1 MSVER
6 ASTKKP
12 AQSDLILTLKKL
24 IFNIKAIPIYLYK
37 RYVQKSQPVKSKV
50 VFVISFPR
58 SGTHAIGSL
67 LSNKDVG
74 FRYYGEFFIFNAWN
88 SLIERINHFYPF
100 FSVRYSINLR
110 QQRKSWKYFKFE
122 TTSLDAHRTM
132 SAIKNLPG
140 IHIIKIFPQH
150 LSDPL
155 LQSIIAEFKPHII
168 FLRRNHLDR
177 FVSHKKAN
185 ASGKW
190 HTANTSDLVIN
201 LDLCEFETFISNYT
215 KFYTDYFQ
223 FAQKQGCAILDVDF
237 ADLHNPEKVREIQKF
252 AQFEDFRDWD
262 KLTLAPTTVKQ
273 DGSSKVQEDFLE
285 KIGKSYTDYEFKAV
299 IS

>member
-1 MSVER
+1 MSDTR
-6 ASTKKP
+6 TSGKKP
-12 AQSDLILTLKKL
+12 AKSDFILTFKKAL
-24 IFNIKAIPIYLYK
+24 LNIKVLPKYFYS
-37 RYVQKSQPVKSKV
+37 RYIKKPSPVKSKI
-50 VFVISFPR
+50 VFVVSFPR

-67 LSNKDVG
+67 LSNEKVG

-88 SLIERINHFYPF
+88 SQIERINRFYPF
-100 FSVRYSINLR
+100 FSLRYSL
-110 QQRKSWKYFKFE
+110 KYFKFE

-132 SAIKNLPG
+132 AAIQSLPG

-155 LQSIIAEFKPHII
+155 LQSIIVEFKPYII

-190 HTANTSDLVIN
+190 HTASTSDLVID
-201 LDLCEFETFISNYT
+201 LDPREFDTFITNYT
-215 KFYTDYFQ
+215 KFYTDYFH
-223 FAQKQGCAILDVDF
+223 FAKAQGCPVLDVDF
-237 ADLHNPEKVREIQKF
+237 ADLHNPEKVRQIQKF
-252 AQFEDFRDWD
+252 AQFDDFTDWD

-273 DGSSKVQEDFLE
+273 DRSSKVQEDFLA
-285 KIGKSYTDYEFKAV
+285 KTGKSQADYDFQAV
-299 IS
+299 TS

>member
-1 MSVER
+1 MSDKR
-6 ASTKKP
+6 TYGKKP
-12 AQSDLILTLKKL
+12 AKSDFILTFKKAL
-24 IFNIKAIPIYLYK
+24 LNIKAIPKYFFA
-37 RYVQKSQPVKSKV
+37 RYIKKPQPVKSKI
-50 VFVISFPR
+50 VFVMSFPR

-67 LSNKDVG
+67 LSNEEVG

-88 SLIERINHFYPF
+88 SQIERINRFYPF
-100 FSVRYSINLR
+100 FSLRYSLNLKA
-110 QQRKSWKYFKFE
+110 QRKSWKYLKFE

-132 SAIKNLPG
+132 SAIQSLPG

-150 LSDPL
+150 LTDPV
-155 LQSIIAEFKPHII
+155 LQSIISEFKPHII

-190 HTANTSDLVIN
+190 HTASTSDLVID
-201 LDLCEFETFISNYT
+201 LDPQEFDKFIANYT
-215 KFYTDYFQ
+215 KFYNDYYH
-223 FAQKQGCAILDVDF
+223 FAKSQGCSILDVNF

-252 AQFEDFRDWD
+252 AQFDGFSDWD

-273 DGSSKVQEDFLE
+273 DRSSTVQDDFLA
-285 KIGKSYTDYEFKAV
+285 KIGKDHSDFEFEAVKA
-299 IS
+299 

>member
-1 MSVER
+1 MSDKR
-6 ASTKKP
+6 TDGKKP
-12 AQSDLILTLKKL
+12 AKSDFILTFKKAL
-24 IFNIKAIPIYLYK
+24 LNIKALPKYFFA
-37 RYVQKSQPVKSKV
+37 RYIKKPQPVKSKI
-50 VFVISFPR
+50 VFVMSFPR

-67 LSNKDVG
+67 LSNEEVG

-88 SLIERINHFYPF
+88 SQIERINRFYPF
-100 FSVRYSINLR
+100 FSLRYSLNLR
-110 QQRKSWKYFKFE
+110 AQRKSWKYLKFE

-132 SAIKNLPG
+132 SAIQSLPG

-150 LSDPL
+150 LTDPV
-155 LQSIIAEFKPHII
+155 LQSIISEFKPHII

-190 HTANTSDLVIN
+190 HTASTSDLVID
-201 LDLCEFETFISNYT
+201 LDPQEFDKFIANYT
-215 KFYTDYFQ
+215 KFYNDYYH
-223 FAQKQGCAILDVDF
+223 FAKSQGCSILDVNF

-252 AQFEDFRDWD
+252 AQFDGFSDWD

-273 DGSSKVQEDFLE
+273 DRSSTVQDDFLA
-285 KIGKSYTDYEFKAV
+285 KIGKDHSDFEFEAVKA
-299 IS
+299 

>member
-1 MSVER
+1 MSGKR
-6 ASTKKP
+6 ASIKKP
-12 AQSDLILTLKKL
+12 AKSHFINNLKKIL
-24 IFNIKAIPIYLYK
+24 LNIKAIP
-37 RYVQKSQPVKSKV
+37 RYFYNRYIQKSQPVKSKV

-67 LSNKDVG
+67 LSNEEVG

-100 FSVRYSINLR
+100 FSLRYSINLH
-110 QQRKSWKYFKFE
+110 QQRKAWKYFKFE

-140 IHIIKIFPQH
+140 IHIIKVFPQH

-155 LQSIIAEFKPHII
+155 LQSIISEFKPHII

-190 HTANTSDLVIN
+190 HTASTSELVVDLDVR
-201 LDLCEFETFISNYT
+201 EFEAFISSYT
-215 KFYTDYFQ
+215 KFYTDYLYFTK
-223 FAQKQGCAILDVDF
+223 AQGCPTLDIDF
-237 ADLHNPEKVREIQKF
+237 DDLHNPEKVREIQKF
-252 AQFEDFRDWD
+252 AQFDDFKDWN
-262 KLTLAPTTVKQ
+262 KLTQAPTTVKQ
-273 DGSSKVQEDFLE
+273 DRSNKTQEEFLE
-285 KIGKSYTDYEFKAV
+285 KTGKSYVDFDFKAV
-299 IS
+299 RS

>member
-1 MSVER
+1 MSDKR
-6 ASTKKP
+6 TDGKKP
-12 AQSDLILTLKKL
+12 AKSDFILTFKKAL
-24 IFNIKAIPIYLYK
+24 LNIKALPKYFFA
-37 RYVQKSQPVKSKV
+37 RYIKKPQPVKSKI
-50 VFVISFPR
+50 VFVMSFPR

-67 LSNKDVG
+67 LSNEEVG

-88 SLIERINHFYPF
+88 SQIERINRFYPF
-100 FSVRYSINLR
+100 FSLRYSLNLKA
-110 QQRKSWKYFKFE
+110 QRKSWKYLKFE

-132 SAIKNLPG
+132 SAIQSLPG

-150 LSDPL
+150 LTDPV
-155 LQSIIAEFKPHII
+155 LQSIISEFKPHII

-190 HTANTSDLVIN
+190 HTASTSDLVID
-201 LDLCEFETFISNYT
+201 LDPQEFDKFIANYT
-215 KFYTDYFQ
+215 KFYNDYYH
-223 FAQKQGCAILDVDF
+223 FAKSQGCSILDVNF

-252 AQFEDFRDWD
+252 AQFDGFSDWD

-273 DGSSKVQEDFLE
+273 DRSSTVQDDFLA
-285 KIGKSYTDYEFKAV
+285 KIGKDHSDFEFEAVKA
-299 IS
+299 

>member
-1 MSVER
+1 MSDKR
-6 ASTKKP
+6 TDGKKP
-12 AQSDLILTLKKL
+12 AKSDFILTFKKAL
-24 IFNIKAIPIYLYK
+24 LNIKALPKYFFA
-37 RYVQKSQPVKSKV
+37 RYIKKPQPVKSKI
-50 VFVISFPR
+50 VFVMSFPR

-67 LSNKDVG
+67 LSNEEVG

-88 SLIERINHFYPF
+88 SQIERINRFYPF
-100 FSVRYSINLR
+100 FSLRYSLNLR
-110 QQRKSWKYFKFE
+110 AQRKSWKYLKFE

-132 SAIKNLPG
+132 SAIQSLPG

-150 LSDPL
+150 LTDPV
-155 LQSIIAEFKPHII
+155 LQSIISEFKPHII

-190 HTANTSDLVIN
+190 HTASTSDLVID
-201 LDLCEFETFISNYT
+201 LDPQEFDKFIANYT
-215 KFYTDYFQ
+215 KFYNDYYH
-223 FAQKQGCAILDVDF
+223 FAKSQGCSILDVNF

-252 AQFEDFRDWD
+252 AQFDGFSDWD

-273 DGSSKVQEDFLE
+273 DRSNKVQDDFLV
-285 KIGKSYTDYEFKAV
+285 KIGKTHADFEFEAVKA
-299 IS
+299 